1 MSLTF
6 HPAPGTIVICDFS
19 TGFAAPEMIKVR
31 PVVIVSPRFRRRA
44 DLCTVVPL
52 STTAPSPAEPYHHLL
67 SVGAYP
73 PAGEKPV
80 WVKCDMLATVALARL
95 DRVKV
100 GRREFATFTMPAAD
114 MLAIQRGILCAL
126 GLDRLTRH
134 L

>member
-1 MSLTF
+1 MSLLF
-6 HPAPGTIVICDFS
+6 HPNNGAIVVCDFS

-31 PVVIVSPRFRRRA
+31 PVVIVSPRFRRRS

-52 STTAPSPAEPYHHLL
+52 STTAPDPVEPYHHRL

-73 PAGEKPV
+73 PAGETPV
-80 WVKCDMLATVALARL
+80 WVKCDMLATVALTRL

-100 GRREFATFTMPAAD
+100 APGKYATFTMPAAD
-114 MLAIQRGILCAL
+114 MIAIQRGILHAL
-126 GLDRLTRH
+126 GLDRLTRF